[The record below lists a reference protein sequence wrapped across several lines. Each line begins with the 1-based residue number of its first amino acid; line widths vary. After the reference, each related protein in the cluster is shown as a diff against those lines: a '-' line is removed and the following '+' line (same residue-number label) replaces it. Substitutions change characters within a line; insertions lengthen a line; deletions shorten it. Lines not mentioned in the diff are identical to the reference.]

1 MFPIRVETRT
11 DEQDVIELGMLVNSG
26 SVAVRLIVFG
36 SLIAFYLVFM
46 AVYYSLYRTVPILL
60 LIFCAILIGWFVFLL
75 CTPMRIRKAA
85 RKSIE
90 KRGVSECVYVFFE
103 DHFESEYRNKLA
115 SGNETVS
122 YSMITKAVETN
133 ERFFLF
139 QGRGLAHI
147 IHKNG
152 MRAEEVQAL
161 RGALQGF
168 LPGRKYKLLRK

>member
-11 DEQDVIELGMLVNSG
+11 NEQDVIELGTLVNSG

-36 SLIAFYLVFM
+36 VLIAFYLVFM
-46 AVYYSLYRTVPILL
+46 AVYYTFYRTVPILL
-60 LIFCAILIGWFVFLL
+60 AVFCAVLIAWFVFLL

-90 KRGVSECVYVFFE
+90 KRGESECVYIFYE

-115 SGNETVS
+115 SGNEKIS

-161 RGALQGF
+161 RAALQGF
-168 LPGRKYKLLRK
+168 ITGKKYKLLRK